1 MALTTKTKNF
11 LASQQAIDI
20 REELTRMTEDP
31 NYNTRPTY
39 SAAAKGDVTFVERHM
54 SYLSLHLSVNP
65 EHYLSNLKLIT
76 KYN

>member
-1 MALTTKTKNF
+1 MALTVKTRNF

-31 NYNTRPTY
+31 SYNTRPTY
-39 SAAAKGDVTFVERHM
+39 SAAAKGDVPFVERHM